1 MQKAGRPQRAA
12 GFFRKQEYG
21 MIYLDN
27 SATTRQAD
35 EVTQAMVHAMTDVY
49 GNPSSLHQLG
59 LDAQNMV
66 TDARKMLASA
76 FGADPSE
83 VIFNSGGTEGN
94 NTVFD
99 GAATAQKHRGRKI
112 NTTSVEH
119 PSVLEVCKRLEAQG
133 CQVVRLS
140 VDEKCRPDLGQ
151 LRAELDEETVLVSMM
166 AVNNEVGTIMP
177 VKEAAALAHEKGAWF
192 HTDAVQAMGK
202 VDMTGT
208 GADLMTMSGH
218 KIHGPKGTGAL
229 YVRKGL
235 NLPALICGGGQ
246 EKDRRSGTEN
256 VPGICGLG
264 TAVRIMAEELAS
276 CEAGRKD
283 FVTKG
288 SAALTGMTRV
298 RQYLL
303 DGLKDQ
309 VKDIRINSPETPDEC
324 AASVLN
330 ISFLGTRGEVILH
343 TLETDGIYVST
354 GSACSSNKKGK
365 SHVLAAM
372 GLKEKE
378 IEGAIRFSFSR
389 YNTIEEM
396 DVVIDRVKA
405 AVTRFRR
412 LGSFR

>member
-1 MQKAGRPQRAA
+1 M
-12 GFFRKQEYG
+12 

-27 SATTRQAD
+27 SATTRQSD
-35 EVTQAMVHAMTDVY
+35 EVTQAMVHAAADVF

-59 LDAQNMV
+59 LDAQNLV
-66 TDARKMLASA
+66 TAARKELAGA

-94 NTVFD
+94 NTVFT
-99 GAATAQKHRGRKI
+99 GAARAGRHRGKKI
-112 NTTSVEH
+112 ITTSVEH
-119 PSVLEVCKRLEAQG
+119 PSVLEVCKRLEGDGFQI
-133 CQVVRLS
+133 VKLR
-140 VDEKCRPDLGQ
+140 VDRNCLPDMEQ
-151 LRAELDEETVLVSMM
+151 LRAELDEETILVSMM
-166 AVNNEVGTIMP
+166 AVNNEVGTILP
-177 VKEAAALAHEKGAWF
+177 VREAAALAHAKDVWF

-202 VDMTGT
+202 VDMTNT
-208 GADLMTMSGH
+208 GADMMTMSGH
-218 KIHGPKGTGAL
+218 KIHGPKGIGAL

-235 NLPALICGGGQ
+235 NLPAFIAGGGQ
-246 EKDRRSGTEN
+246 EKNHRSGTEN

-264 TAVRIMAEELAS
+264 TAVREMAEELAA

-288 SAALTGMTRV
+288 KAALTGMTAV
-298 RQYLL
+298 RQHLL

-309 VKDIRINSPETPDEC
+309 VPDILINSPESPEQC

-330 ISFLGTRGEVILH
+330 VSFLGTRGEVILH
-343 TLETDGIYVST
+343 TLETERIYVST

-372 GLKEKE
+372 GLTEKE
-378 IEGAIRFSFSR
+378 IEGAIRFSLSR

-396 DVVIDRVKA
+396 DVVIESVKR